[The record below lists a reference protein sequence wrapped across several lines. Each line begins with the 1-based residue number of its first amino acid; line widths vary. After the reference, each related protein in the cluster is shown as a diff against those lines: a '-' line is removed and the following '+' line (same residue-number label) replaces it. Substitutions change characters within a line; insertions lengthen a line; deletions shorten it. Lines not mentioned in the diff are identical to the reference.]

1 MKLIMPTLGFAALL
15 AAASGSALAE
25 APRAKA
31 MENARV
37 FIIEPKDGA
46 TVSPTFTVKFG
57 ISGMEVAPAG
67 TDAPNTGHHH
77 LLIDQDTL
85 PAMDK
90 VIPATDKIIHFGGGQ
105 TETEL
110 TLAPGKHTLQ
120 LLLGDKGHVP
130 FDPPLLSD
138 KITVTVE

>member
-1 MKLIMPTLGFAALL
+1 MKVVMPTLGLAALL
-15 AAASGSALAE
+15 FAVSSPALAE

-31 MENARV
+31 MEDARV
-37 FIIEPKDGA
+37 YIVEPADGA
-46 TVSPTFTVKFG
+46 TVSQTFTVKFG
-57 ISGMEVAPAG
+57 ISGMNVAPAG

-90 VIPATDKIIHFGGGQ
+90 VIPATDKIIHYGGGQ

-110 TLAPGKHTLQ
+110 TLEPVQHTLQ

-138 KITVTVE
+138 KITITVK